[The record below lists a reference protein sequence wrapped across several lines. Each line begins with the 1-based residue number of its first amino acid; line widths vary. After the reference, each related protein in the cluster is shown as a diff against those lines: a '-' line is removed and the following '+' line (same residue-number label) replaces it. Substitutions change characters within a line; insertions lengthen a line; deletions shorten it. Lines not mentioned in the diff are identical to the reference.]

1 MIINGY
7 GVTLVRIRH
16 EHIELVRNYRNS
28 ERIRSFMEFREEI
41 TPEMQ
46 EEWFCK
52 INNRNHGFYLI
63 EHDGKFI
70 GMVNGRDIDWEKK
83 TTGSGGI
90 FIWDESW
97 WNTAVPVAAV
107 MLLIEISFILGLEY
121 NYIRVLRHNTHAI
134 DFNRQL
140 GYRLLPG
147 QDEAENQEYLLTRE
161 TYFESMASLRRFLQK
176 RFGTSF
182 TCTIS
187 NEQDDMAQHLFQL
200 AAGFTPEQQA
210 QFIIQR
216 A

>member
-1 MIINGY
+1 MVIKGY
-7 GVTLVRIRH
+7 GVTLVRVRH
-16 EHIELVRNYRNS
+16 EHIELIRNHRNS
-28 ERIRSFMEFREEI
+28 ERIRSFMEFREDI

-46 EEWFCK
+46 EEWFRK

-63 EHDGKFI
+63 ETEGVFI

-121 NYIRVLRHNTHAI
+121 NYIRVLRNNTHAI

-140 GYRLLPG
+140 GYRLQPD
-147 QDEAENQEYLLTRE
+147 QDELENQEYLLTRE
-161 TYFESMASLRRFLQK
+161 TYFESTATLRKFLQK
-176 RFGTSF
+176 RFGESF

-187 NEQDDMAQHLFQL
+187 NLQDDMVQHLLQK
-200 AAGFTPEQQA
+200 AESFTEAQRA
-210 QFIIQR
+210 QFIIER
-216 A
+216 T

>member
-1 MIINGY
+1 MVIKGY

-16 EHIELVRNYRNS
+16 EHIELIRNHRNS

-41 TPEMQ
+41 TPAMQ
-46 EEWFCK
+46 EEWFRK

-63 EHDGKFI
+63 ETEGVFI

-90 FIWDESW
+90 FVWDESW

-107 MLLIEISFILGLEY
+107 MLLIEISFILGLKY
-121 NYIRVLRHNTHAI
+121 NLIRVLRNNTHAI

-140 GYRLLPG
+140 GYRLQPG
-147 QDEAENQEYLLTRE
+147 QDNVENQEYLLTRE
-161 TYFESMASLRRFLQK
+161 TYFESTATLRKFLQK
-176 RFGTSF
+176 RFGASF
-182 TCTIS
+182 TCLIS
-187 NEQDDMAQHLFQL
+187 NEQDDMVQYLLQKVETFTEAQR
-200 AAGFTPEQQA
+200 A
-210 QFIIQR
+210 QFIIEK